1 MTTVKRCQAH
11 ELPDISAPELNQAG
25 ESSTLRV
32 IALSVGVMVLE
43 IVCGT
48 LFGSMA
54 LLADGWHMGTHV
66 FALGITVVAYRL
78 ARRYAHDT
86 RFVFGTGKIGV
97 MGGFVSALFLAV
109 VAGAM
114 IYESITRLIEPET
127 IRFTEAIV
135 VAVIGLSVNSISAFW
150 LRRGLPA
157 AKPDH
162 RGHGHVHHDHNLKA
176 AYLHV
181 IADALTSVL
190 AIIALT
196 AGKFFGWL
204 WLDAVVG
211 IVGALVILKWS
222 WGLLRTTGA
231 ELVDF
236 RDDPELNGRIAS
248 IVEQDGCCQVMA
260 IQLFSSSLG
269 SPAAFV
275 RVVCHRDC
283 TVDSLRAKLAERMP
297 EFRSIIELTTCQ
309 CRGKA
314 AS

>member
-1 MTTVKRCQAH
+1 
-11 ELPDISAPELNQAG
+11 
-25 ESSTLRV
+25 
-32 IALSVGVMVLE
+32 
-43 IVCGT
+43 
-48 LFGSMA
+48 
-54 LLADGWHMGTHV
+54 
-66 FALGITVVAYRL
+66 
-78 ARRYAHDT
+78 
-86 RFVFGTGKIGV
+86 
-97 MGGFVSALFLAV
+97 
-109 VAGAM
+109 
-114 IYESITRLIEPET
+114 
-127 IRFTEAIV
+127 
-135 VAVIGLSVNSISAFW
+135 
-150 LRRGLPA
+150 
-157 AKPDH
+157 
-162 RGHGHVHHDHNLKA
+162 
-176 AYLHV
+176 LHV